1 MRQNE
6 ATDFARSGDRCRN
19 DVDLNSKGDLSVP
32 GERGVDQDG
41 VDRARCLE
49 CRRVWLTKAPW
60 SYERAKN
67 FCMPYGKHE
76 GRRLSDLAET
86 DGGLGY
92 LRWLAAN
99 VKGNVGIAARIM
111 LDDVDLK
118 RMSK

>member
-1 MRQNE
+1 MQSQYSGSPGAIVHTDPDLALTCPKCGSSDV
-6 ATDFARSGDRCRN
+6 ATKRLPNG
-19 DVDLNSKGDLSVP
+19 
-32 GERGVDQDG
+32 Q
-41 VDRARCLE
+41 DRARCLE